1 MELHYFA
8 DLCFY
13 HLAQNAAIVSMR
25 IQQPTSM
32 LHLPP
37 CNVNIPKNYTK
48 CYTFYDRM
56 TGIFNSIQLL
66 YRKLEFFL
74 SSVHEFPFGRTM
86 FVHYSYTHSL
96 ASDTHSPQYIE
107 LDI

>member
-1 MELHYFA
+1 
-8 DLCFY
+8 
-13 HLAQNAAIVSMR
+13 
-25 IQQPTSM
+25 
-32 LHLPP
+32 
-37 CNVNIPKNYTK
+37 
-48 CYTFYDRM
+48 M

-107 LDI
+107 LDIWRRSLEQLNMNVKVLPNGIPRSKLASLLAHASI